1 MNCTVG
7 TSLQCLL
14 GPLEGVYYVKMAA
27 RTSQGHGDMSDVITV
42 NMADWQPAVTGAVTS
57 LVISERQMGIVIG
70 SGIGV
75 TCLIIC
81 VIVLLLRF
89 RCATPHRYHHCHHFM
104 VASSPGTTATGCATC
119 PSQLVTSFL
128 VCENVNSNGKAGER
142 SCYLVDAKVN
152 GKVSRSRPFF
162 GHQRHS
168 MAGKSVLC
176 SGADCHLM
184 STPLANGDLHSN
196 GDCHGNGDCVH
207 ATECQHHSLLPL
219 HHHLQHHC
227 QLAAV
232 SNGNSVL
239 HAAASHA
246 TQRCLEVSNGNYCHG
261 SCSTVWTD
269 MCSDCVPGHSR
280 LTNRQVSN
288 LLSNYIRVKEQ

>member
-1 MNCTVG
+1 MNCILG

-27 RTSQGHGDMSDVITV
+27 GTSQGYGDMSDVITV

-75 TCLIIC
+75 TCLVIC

-104 VASSPGTTATGCATC
+104 VASSPGTAATGCATC

-128 VCENVNSNGKAGER
+128 VCENVNSNGKAVGER
-142 SCYLVDAKVN
+142 SCYLVDTKVN

-162 GHQRHS
+162 GHRRHP
-168 MAGKSVLC
+168 MAGKTVLC

-196 GDCHGNGDCVH
+196 GDCHGKGDCVH
-207 ATECQHHSLLPL
+207 STECQHHSPLPL

-227 QLAAV
+227 QLAA
-232 SNGNSVL
+232 
-239 HAAASHA
+239 
-246 TQRCLEVSNGNYCHG
+246 VSNGNYCHG

-269 MCSDCVPGHSR
+269 MCSDCIPGHSR

-288 LLSNYIRVKEQ
+288 LLSKYIIACINMCVLLM